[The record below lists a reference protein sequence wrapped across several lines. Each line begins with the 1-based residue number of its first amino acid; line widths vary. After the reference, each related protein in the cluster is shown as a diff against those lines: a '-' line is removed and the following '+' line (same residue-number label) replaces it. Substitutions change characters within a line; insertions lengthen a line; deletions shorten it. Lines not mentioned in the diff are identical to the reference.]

1 MKEIEEILREN
12 KPSVPDGEDF
22 MIELNARLEA
32 VEKIKAAI
40 CAERR
45 RGRVRLLAALLA
57 GLAAGGLLM
66 ALVLLSPALP
76 EAPGWLVKGSF
87 WSDLLSRVIVFL
99 KGWQM
104 YLLPAIALVA
114 TALGLAPLLSRP
126 RE

>member
-32 VEKIKAAI
+32 VEKIKAAV

-45 RGRVRLLAALLA
+45 RGRARLLAALLA

-66 ALVLLSPALP
+66 ALVLLSPTLP
-76 EAPGWLVKGSF
+76 EAPGWLVKGGF
-87 WSDLLSRVIVFL
+87 WSDLLSRVMVFL